1 MQKGIKPEDYL
12 PKSIIINHNVI
23 INIKN
28 FNDQRIDS
36 NVKRYEEIRKLTT
49 SQGQDYT
56 RESL

>member
-12 PKSIIINHNVI
+12 PKIIIINHNVI